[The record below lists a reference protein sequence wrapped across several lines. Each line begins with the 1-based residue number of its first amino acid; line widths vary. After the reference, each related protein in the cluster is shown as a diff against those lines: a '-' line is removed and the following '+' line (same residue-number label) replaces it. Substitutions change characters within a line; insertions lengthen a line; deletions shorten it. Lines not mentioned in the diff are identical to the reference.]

1 MATVINFV
9 GAPGNGK
16 STAAMVLAGIMKEK
30 GYNVE
35 LVTESAKFLVF
46 SESTKLLQD
55 QLFVLAEQ
63 NKMLAV
69 LNDKVDY
76 IITDSP
82 LFLSYIYGLDNLKN
96 SNSSVTLPES
106 FFNFVIDLHKSY
118 DNKHILLHRNHEYVQ
133 IGRCHTEEE
142 SNKKQEEIIN
152 LMNTMGFEYNTFNT
166 IDMKKNS
173 LPDTLLKFCIDNQ
186 IIKNTLNLNQS
197 QKKTFKP

>member
-1 MATVINFV
+1 MATIINFV

-46 SESTKLLQD
+46 SESLRLLQD

-82 LFLSYIYGLDNLKN
+82 LFLSHIYGKDQAN
-96 SNSSVTLPES
+96 SNLPES
-106 FFNFVIDLHKSY
+106 FFKFVIDLHNSY
-118 DNKHILLHRNHEYVQ
+118 KNKHILLNRNHKYVQ
-133 IGRCHTEEE
+133 TGRCHTEEQ
-142 SNKKQEEIIN
+142 SNQKQKEIIAFMQEN
-152 LMNTMGFEYNTFNT
+152 DIPYQEFNT
-166 IDMKKNS
+166 INMRENS
-173 LPDTLLKFCIDNQ
+173 LPEMLYGFCMQHGIVV
-186 IIKNTLNLNQS
+186 
-197 QKKTFKP
+197 